1 MASST
6 YSLPHTLGSHKDST
20 GRLSC
25 TFMLELA
32 RSTRVASNW
41 DQLARFS
48 FLSLKASATLLFYK
62 SFGNTA

>member
-6 YSLPHTLGSHKDST
+6 YSLPHTLGSHKNST

-25 TFMLELA
+25 TVLESV

-41 DQLARFS
+41 YQLARFY
-48 FLSLKASATLLFYK
+48 FLSLIASATLLFYK